1 MLPGAKYYKIQ
12 TEEWGKFVITFKDVV
27 KKYTKEK
34 DAALDGISFEIN
46 PKEFVCLVGKSG
58 AGKSTIVKLINM
70 EIMPDSGSINVGKI
84 DYSKFPKRQI
94 PFLRR
99 KIGIVYQDF
108 QLLPKKN
115 VYENIAYALEVAG
128 IRNKIIEER
137 VPKMIKLVGLE
148 KNSNCYPNELS
159 GGERQRVA
167 IARALV
173 HQPQILI
180 ADEPTGN
187 LDPKN
192 AWGIIDLLLKIN
204 TFGTTVLLSTHS
216 KEIVDKL
223 RKRVITIEDG
233 KITKDEKV
241 GKYIL

>member
-1 MLPGAKYYKIQ
+1 M
-12 TEEWGKFVITFKDVV
+12 ITFKNVV

-34 DAALDGISFEIN
+34 DAALDNISFEIKS
-46 PKEFVCLVGKSG
+46 KEFVCIVGKSG
-58 AGKSTIVKLINM
+58 AGKSTIVKLIDM
-70 EIMPDSGSINVGKI
+70 EIKPDSGEITVGKI
-84 DYSKFPKRQI
+84 NYSKFPKRQI

-108 QLLPKKN
+108 QLLPKKD

-128 IRNKIIEER
+128 VRSKDIKKR
-137 VPKMIKLVGLE
+137 VPKMIKLVDLE
-148 KNSNCYPNELS
+148 DNTKCYPNELS

-192 AWGIIDLLLKIN
+192 AWDIVDLLLKIN
-204 TFGTTVLLSTHS
+204 TFGTTVILSTHS
-216 KEIVDKL
+216 KDIVDKL
-223 RKRVITIEDG
+223 KKRVITVEDG
-233 KITKDEKV
+233 KVTKDQKI
-241 GKYIL
+241 GKYLL